1 MLIPHC
7 LPTHPGEDG
16 VRKVKEWLALRLLTS
31 NELKGTLFFYM
42 IQNREELRFSFRVI
56 RVRNSSPDGV
66 VLVEINFI
74 YRTYG
79 NFGDTAR
86 ELPNLHRTSMSYAG

>member
-1 MLIPHC
+1 MLTPHP

-16 VRKVKEWLALRLLTS
+16 VRKVKEWLALRLLTP
-31 NELKGTLFFYM
+31 NELKGTLFFYI

-79 NFGDTAR
+79 NFGNIAR
-86 ELPNLHRTSMSYAG
+86 ELSNLHRTSMSYVS